1 LAASHNIRWSN
12 RELGR
17 KEEGNPK
24 YKRKKKNLR
33 KGWTKDAGH
42 GDDETPHII
51 VILLPTPSCLL

>member
-1 LAASHNIRWSN
+1 
-12 RELGR
+12 LGR

-24 YKRKKKNLR
+24 YKRKKEKAQKKKKNLR